1 MVQCNLHERRIIIAI
16 EEAQEMEVTAPETKD
31 DKQPA
36 EQIVKKSHT
45 VRNILIGL
53 GIGAILFLVVP
64 LLIAGYFGLVPGL
77 SSLMGANKPKDLGIT
92 YTPAD
97 YQAFLAKTQTSMQ
110 DFANAPANPEKPDKK
125 VVFANPV
132 TVTNQTVTQEELTAA
147 INESGWLWMPI
158 DNAQV
163 KLTDGTVEISGNLQ
177 LDYIAQFIGF
187 IGGVG
192 YSPAEIDQAVSWG
205 KKLVN
210 NAPIYIKAKGS
221 VANNQL
227 QLSVQ
232 EAQVGRYSIPI
243 DSAQTVLAA
252 GTQSAISNTPH
263 LDAQSATLT
272 NGAIVFTGTH
282 PSTIYVKTQ

>member
-1 MVQCNLHERRIIIAI
+1 
-16 EEAQEMEVTAPETKD
+16 MEDTSHETKEVQ
-31 DKQPA
+31 QPTEHTA
-36 EQIVKKSHT
+36 KKSHT
-45 VRNILIGL
+45 LRNILIGL
-53 GIGAILFLVVP
+53 GIGAVLFLVVP

-77 SSLMGANKPKDLGIT
+77 SSLMGANKPKNLGIT

-110 DFANAPANPEKPDKK
+110 DFANAPANPENPGKK

-132 TVTNQTVTQEELTAA
+132 TVTDQTVSQEELTAA

-158 DNAQV
+158 DNTQV
-163 KLTDGTVEISGNLQ
+163 KLTNGTVEISGNLQ

-192 YSPAEIDQAVSWG
+192 YGQAEIDQAVDWG

-210 NAPIYIKAKGS
+210 NAPIYIKASGS
-221 VANNQL
+221 VTNNQL
-227 QLSVQ
+227 QLEVQ
-232 EAQVGRYSIPI
+232 EVQIGRYNVPVDI
-243 DSAQTVLAA
+243 AQTVLSV
-252 GTQSAISNTPH
+252 GTQSALNNTPH